1 VRENFIL
8 EGVEVWRPSILSI
21 LDTRRFVSNP
31 TQEQFIYY
39 DPWLDESP
47 VACVKRGEVEKVD
60 IVIPSHGH
68 NDHVRDASKFVIKLK
83 SVLLVTM

>member
-1 VRENFIL
+1 MATINIKYIGHASFC
-8 EGVEVWRPSILSI
+8 
-21 LDTRRFVSNP
+21 F
-31 TQEQFIYY
+31 
-39 DPWLDESP
+39 ESP

-60 IVIPSHGH
+60 IVISSHGH